1 MSFMQQT
8 MDTERLEGFS
18 QAIQAIS
25 DEANMVCK
33 GLFSVRK
40 EAGTDDEWEV
50 TAYGKKVFISSDE
63 ISRILNIG
71 NGTNLKEK
79 FKELVAWKLRAVNR
93 AIL

>member
-1 MSFMQQT
+1 MSSMQQS

-18 QAIQAIS
+18 QAIQAIG

-40 EAGTDDEWEV
+40 EAGADYEWEV

-63 ISRILNIG
+63 VSRLLNIG
-71 NGTNLKEK
+71 DNTNLKEK

-93 AIL
+93 GNL

>member
-1 MSFMQQT
+1 MKSMQQY
-8 MDTERLEGFS
+8 MGTERLEGFS

-40 EAGTDDEWEV
+40 EVGADNEWEV
-50 TAYGKKVFISSDE
+50 TAYGKKVLISSDE

-71 NGTNLKEK
+71 NNTNLKEK